1 MGVFFLI
8 NHAALEIITLFP
20 RILVFMGKLSCCV
33 HALVE
38 KYSIAAVPGGTANL
52 PKILPFL
59 R

>member
-1 MGVFFLI
+1 MGVFFLT
-8 NHAALEIITLFP
+8 HHPSLEVITLFP

-38 KYSIAAVPGGTANL
+38 KCSIAAAPGGTANL
-52 PKILPFL
+52 PKIPPFL